1 MADAKKP
8 AKAMRSGIRE
18 LEIRTRRMVDDSMA
32 GAYHSVFKGRGMD
45 FDEVREYSPGDE
57 VRTIDWNVT
66 ARAGRPFVK
75 KFTEERELTIFLVVD
90 ISASGNFGSG
100 AMAKRD
106 LAAEVASV
114 LAFSAIRNSD
124 KVGLILYTDRIE
136 RYLPP
141 KKGRRHVLRVV
152 RDILYHEP
160 QGTGTDTVKMLDTVN
175 HVLHRRAVVFLISD
189 FETSGDPGIA
199 RANLRRAVRQ
209 TNRRHDLIAVHIED
223 PREKELP
230 NVGIIALEDAETG
243 EIIELDTA
251 NVRRVYGAICVA
263 RGSTPCN
270 YGRMRP
276 TFLRC
281 SDSSNRAAVHAY
293 EGGCPRPPRR
303 KWLDLAGLIVRNRSG
318 RIVRGYPRYPRAE
331 GCAGVLDRTCGTRG
345 RAGRRALRLCCLA
358 SAPSVRS
365 PPDSDPVGKNPGAP
379 GRHQASDASRHG
391 TGIRDRGVRG
401 DSRLHREAVRCRRHA
416 ADHRGVSA
424 DAIAEL
430 E

>member
-1 MADAKKP
+1 MADEKKST
-8 AKAMRSGIRE
+8 KAMRSGMRE

-66 ARAGRPFVK
+66 ARAGRAFVK

-100 AMAKRD
+100 ELAKRD

-160 QGTGTDTVKMLDTVN
+160 QGFRTDTVKTLDAVN
-175 HVLHRRAVVFLISD
+175 NLLHRRAVVFLISD
-189 FETSGDPGIA
+189 FETSGGDPEAA
-199 RANLRRAVRQ
+199 RTQLRRAVRQ

-243 EIIELDTA
+243 EIVELNTA
-251 NVRRVYGAICVA
+251 
-263 RGSTPCN
+263 
-270 YGRMRP
+270 
-276 TFLRC
+276 
-281 SDSSNRAAVHAY
+281 RAAV
-293 EGGCPRPPRR
+293 R
-303 KWLDLAGLIVRNRSG
+303 KRFNEFSVERAQRLKSDL
-318 RIVRGYPRYPRAE
+318 RAE
-331 GCAGVLDRTCGTRG
+331 GVDIVQLRTDTPYIPPLHRFFKSRG
-345 RAGRRALRLCCLA
+345 RPR
-358 SAPSVRS
+358 V
-365 PPDSDPVGKNPGAP
+365 
-379 GRHQASDASRHG
+379 
-391 TGIRDRGVRG
+391 
-401 DSRLHREAVRCRRHA
+401 
-416 ADHRGVSA
+416 
-424 DAIAEL
+424 
-430 E
+430 

>member
-1 MADAKKP
+1 MADEKKST
-8 AKAMRSGIRE
+8 KAMRSGMRE

-66 ARAGRPFVK
+66 ARAGRAFVK

-100 AMAKRD
+100 ELAKRD

-160 QGTGTDTVKMLDTVN
+160 QGLRTDTVKTLDAVN
-175 HVLHRRAVVFLISD
+175 NLLHRRAVVFLISD
-189 FETSGDPGIA
+189 FQSSGGDPEVA
-199 RANLRRAVRQ
+199 RTQLRRAVRQ

-243 EIIELDTA
+243 EIIELNTA
-251 NVRRVYGAICVA
+251 RSTVRKRFNELSLE
-263 RGSTPCN
+263 RGQ
-270 YGRMRP
+270 R
-276 TFLRC
+276 LK
-281 SDSSNRAAVHAY
+281 SD
-293 EGGCPRPPRR
+293 
-303 KWLDLAGLIVRNRSG
+303 L
-318 RIVRGYPRYPRAE
+318 RAE
-331 GCAGVLDRTCGTRG
+331 GVDIVQLRTDTPYIPPLQRFFKSRG
-345 RAGRRALRLCCLA
+345 RPR
-358 SAPSVRS
+358 V
-365 PPDSDPVGKNPGAP
+365 
-379 GRHQASDASRHG
+379 
-391 TGIRDRGVRG
+391 
-401 DSRLHREAVRCRRHA
+401 
-416 ADHRGVSA
+416 
-424 DAIAEL
+424 
-430 E
+430 

>member
-1 MADAKKP
+1 
-8 AKAMRSGIRE
+8 MRQ
-18 LEIRTRRMVDDSMA
+18 LEIRTRRMVNDSMA

-160 QGTGTDTVKMLDTVN
+160 RAAAPTPS
-175 HVLHRRAVVFLISD
+175 RR
-189 FETSGDPGIA
+189 
-199 RANLRRAVRQ
+199 
-209 TNRRHDLIAVHIED
+209 
-223 PREKELP
+223 
-230 NVGIIALEDAETG
+230 
-243 EIIELDTA
+243 
-251 NVRRVYGAICVA
+251 
-263 RGSTPCN
+263 ST
-270 YGRMRP
+270 
-276 TFLRC
+276 
-281 SDSSNRAAVHAY
+281 SSNRRAAPAR
-293 EGGCPRPPRR
+293 GGVPDLGFPDAGRSRPPSARR
-303 KWLDLAGLIVRNRSG
+303 CAARSARPTAVTISSRCTSRIRASRSFPTSASSRSRMRKPARSSNSTPAAPRCASASRSCPLERARRLRGDL
-318 RIVRGYPRYPRAE
+318 RAE
-331 GCAGVLDRTCGTRG
+331 GVDTVQLRTDMPYIPPLQRFFKSRG
-345 RAGRRALRLCCLA
+345 RRR
-358 SAPSVRS
+358 V
-365 PPDSDPVGKNPGAP
+365 
-379 GRHQASDASRHG
+379 
-391 TGIRDRGVRG
+391 
-401 DSRLHREAVRCRRHA
+401 
-416 ADHRGVSA
+416 
-424 DAIAEL
+424 
-430 E
+430 

>member
-1 MADAKKP
+1 MADVKKSAKTQRRG
-8 AKAMRSGIRE
+8 MRE

-66 ARAGRPFVK
+66 ARAGRVFVK

-100 AMAKRD
+100 AQAKRD

-160 QGTGTDTVKMLDTVN
+160 LGVGTDTVKTLDVVN
-175 HVLHRRAVVFLISD
+175 KLLHRRAVVFLISD
-189 FETSGDPGIA
+189 FETSGDPSTA
-199 RANLRRAVRQ
+199 RAELRRAVRQ
-209 TNRRHDLIAVHIED
+209 TNRRHDLIAVHVED

-230 NVGIIALEDAETG
+230 NVGIVALEDAESG
-243 EIIELDTA
+243 EIIELDT
-251 NVRRVYGAICVA
+251 
-263 RGSTPCN
+263 S
-270 YGRMRP
+270 
-276 TFLRC
+276 
-281 SDSSNRAAVHAY
+281 RA
-293 EGGCPRPPRR
+293 
-303 KWLDLAGLIVRNRSG
+303 IVRQRFKEHALERS
-318 RIVRGYPRYPRAE
+318 
-331 GCAGVLDRTCGTRG
+331 
-345 RAGRRALRLCCLA
+345 RR
-358 SAPSVRS
+358 
-365 PPDSDPVGKNPGAP
+365 
-379 GRHQASDASRHG
+379 
-391 TGIRDRGVRG
+391 
-401 DSRLHREAVRCRRHA
+401 
-416 ADHRGVSA
+416 
-424 DAIAEL
+424 
-430 E
+430 